1 MQRLVARFLLLTTVG
16 GLLAPFAL
24 AIPRSTPSCCLRK
37 PMHPCHGGMMGMTS
51 SEDSDHSFKAGAQCC
66 PDHRCCRSVAIS
78 QKAQPR
84 PFAAAQ
90 TIEQADAVVPDLA
103 PEFHSSDSFVFHPVR
118 APPVL

>member
-1 MQRLVARFLLLTTVG
+1 MQRLVARFLLLTIVV

-37 PMHPCHGGMMGMTS
+37 PMHPCHGGMMAMAS
-51 SEDSDHSFKAGAQCC
+51 SDESGHAFRAGAQCC
-66 PDHRCCRSVAIS
+66 QDHRCCRSLMVS
-78 QKAQPR
+78 QKAHPR

-90 TIEQADAVVPDLA
+90 TIAQANAVVPELA
-103 PEFHSSDSFVFHPVR
+103 SDFRSAETVFFHSVR